1 VAPFFSRK
9 TPLFLWVYKNN
20 RYFCKRMG
28 EEMLLEQQILTEG
41 ALQFLLENKTKRYT
55 RLAS

>member
-1 VAPFFSRK
+1 VRIKEIFIFANE
-9 TPLFLWVYKNN
+9 WAQ
-20 RYFCKRMG
+20 
-28 EEMLLEQQILTEG
+28 MLLMEQQILTEG